1 MGSLRRDYMRIME
14 ENMSILK
21 RIQDRKPNY
30 QRSKWEK
37 DRGAVEGYL
46 KNIRNDATTGYLSRS
61 SSKLPMSPMSA
72 SSSRSSVSSSRKRL
86 HRLPPMEG
94 SERRE
99 VRTAPSAHAVEQPS
113 YEEPLMGEINP
124 LPRTATAPGQT
135 EYRVTTGGEVE
146 RTEFAASHTRSTVR
160 PGSAVPLF
168 KKGYKIGG
176 GHYLVQFFC
185 DELGDGSTSLRIRG
199 IQIGSPHEGEMME
212 WAFSGARLAQ
222 MFGSPQPWTS
232 ERDPAAWFNAFLVQ
246 LKEEDAVRSKTPL

>member
-135 EYRVTTGGEVE
+135 EYRVTTGG
-146 RTEFAASHTRSTVR
+146 
-160 PGSAVPLF
+160 
-168 KKGYKIGG
+168 